1 VKIHDAVAKEPAAN
15 FLSGWEKSNSDF
27 ISGLAA
33 TRKLRW
39 IFKIFPEISGRHT
52 GCLSAGGY

>member
-1 VKIHDAVAKEPAAN
+1 MTQRNRRRIFYQAGKKATAIL
-15 FLSGWEKSNSDF
+15 F
-27 ISGLAA
+27 SGLAA